1 LEKGSCKHDV
11 TEQLVTEKG
20 LCEMQF
26 QYWMGVL
33 TVTIAII
40 STGCGGGAQSAQDAP
55 QAAIEKVLATE
66 QTAWNAGDS
75 ATYADEYTNDA
86 DFINIR
92 GQIFQGK
99 AAVQAQHAKI
109 FAGPFKDSTISIVV
123 RKFTLLSDHAA
134 LVDTDQTVTN
144 FKGLPP
150 GIVDTATGTL
160 VTHFKYLA
168 VQQGDG
174 TWKFAAGQ
182 NTSQLPN
189 PPQP

>member
-1 LEKGSCKHDV
+1 
-11 TEQLVTEKG
+11 
-20 LCEMQF
+20 MQF

-75 ATYADEYTNDA
+75 VTYADEYTDDA

-92 GQIFQGK
+92 GQVFKGK
-99 AAVQAQHAKI
+99 AAVQQQHAKI

-160 VTHFKYLA
+160 VTHLKYLA

>member
-1 LEKGSCKHDV
+1 
-11 TEQLVTEKG
+11 
-20 LCEMQF
+20 MQF

-75 ATYADEYTNDA
+75 ATYADEYTDDA